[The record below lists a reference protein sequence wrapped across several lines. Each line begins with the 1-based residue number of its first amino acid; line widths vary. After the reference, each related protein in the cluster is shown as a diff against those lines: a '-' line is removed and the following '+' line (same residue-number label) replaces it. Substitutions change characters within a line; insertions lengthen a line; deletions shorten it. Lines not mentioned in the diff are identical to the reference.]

1 MGSIYAK
8 YEEIQ
13 MYVVLFYKHFY
24 KLIIPIYAIHANN
37 DSLFVKILVK
47 FVILNILSPKNNCAS
62 SSVVVFRLNRLK
74 QM

>member
-1 MGSIYAK
+1 VVSIYAK

-13 MYVVLFYKHFY
+13 MQVVSFYKRFY
-24 KLIIPIYAIHANN
+24 KLIIPIYAMHANN

-47 FVILNILSPKNNCAS
+47 IAILTILGPKCNYAYS
-62 SSVVVFRLNRLK
+62 FVVVFRLNRLK